1 VVNLYHRLRRAE
13 SRISS
18 RGKASLPRGEDL
30 ETVRRAALHENECAK
45 GDPPFV
51 VTDEAVLCAAD
62 GKPVITAHQTAAEV
76 AYWLEVE
83 WLAEDLASLAGE
95 DPYLDH
101 DEEEQAFY
109 APDGKLILSR
119 DYLDLHGLFAC
130 LDAAIEAEE
139 RGEGDA

>member
-1 VVNLYHRLRRAE
+1 MVNLGHRLRRAE
-13 SRISS
+13 SRLSS
-18 RGKASLPRGEDL
+18 RRKASFPRGRDFEA
-30 ETVRRAALHENECAK
+30 VRRAALHENECAK

-76 AYWLEVE
+76 AYRLEVE
-83 WLAEDLASLAGE
+83 WLEEDLAAGQ
-95 DPYLDH
+95 DPYLDY

-119 DYLDLHGLFAC
+119 DYLDFCGLFAC

>member
-18 RGKASLPRGEDL
+18 RGKASFPRGEDL
-30 ETVRRAALHENECAK
+30 EKVRRAALHENECAK
-45 GDPPFV
+45 GDPPFM

-76 AYWLEVE
+76 AYRLEVE
-83 WLAEDLASLAGE
+83 WLEEDLAAGQ

-119 DYLDLHGLFAC
+119 DYLDFCGLFEC